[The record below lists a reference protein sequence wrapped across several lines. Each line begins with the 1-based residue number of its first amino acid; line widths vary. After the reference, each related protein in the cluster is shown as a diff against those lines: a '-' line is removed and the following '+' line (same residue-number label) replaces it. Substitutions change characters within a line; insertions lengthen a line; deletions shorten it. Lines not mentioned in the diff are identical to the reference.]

1 MPTVAVQ
8 IALYTPQTR
17 FANMYRRS
25 RPAMNTPFEPGHP
38 AELGF
43 SPQRIR
49 HIQTV
54 FEAATERRHLPGAVA
69 MVVRRGKTVL
79 HSAIGVQDP
88 ETGQPMALDSLFR
101 IYSMTKPI
109 VSVAVMMLVE
119 RGQVLLGDPVAKYL
133 PEFAEVQVVSSIRGH
148 ARLDKPLQPPT
159 VQDLLRHTA
168 GLTYEILGTEPIQ
181 RLYAEAD
188 LWTRKKTNREFSRV
202 LAGLPLMFEPGTTYE
217 YSRATDLLGS
227 LIEVVSGQT
236 LGAFLRDNILEP
248 LGMVDTHFDVKPEQH
263 QRIAE
268 PFLSCPDTGAPV
280 ELIDIRK
287 PYPMESGGAGL
298 VSTVGDYARFLQCL
312 MGGGELQGQRILMPN
327 TVRNMTAD
335 HLGGMPQHFTQRS
348 GYMLARGVGFGL
360 GFSVKLQEGLD
371 PLPGAAGLYGW
382 GGIGGTTFFV
392 DPANDLFAI
401 LLTQAPNQR
410 DHYRPLFR
418 TLVYAALM
426 D

>member
-1 MPTVAVQ
+1 
-8 IALYTPQTR
+8 
-17 FANMYRRS
+17 
-25 RPAMNTPFEPGHP
+25 MNSLFEVGQP

-43 SPQRIR
+43 CPQRTK
-49 HIQTV
+49 HLQAV
-54 FEAATERRHLPGAVA
+54 LEAAVARRHLPGAVA
-69 MVVRRGKTVL
+69 LVVRAGKTVL

-88 ETGQPMALDSLFR
+88 GTGQAMALDSMFR

-119 RGQVLLGDPVAKYL
+119 RGLVVLGDPVSKYL
-133 PEFAEVQVVSSIRGH
+133 PEFADVLVATHVDGQSALR
-148 ARLDKPLQPPT
+148 KPRTPPT

-202 LAGLPLMFEPGTTYE
+202 LCGLPLMFEPGTTFE
-217 YSRATDLLGS
+217 YSRATDVLGS
-227 LIEVVSGQT
+227 LIEAVSGQT
-236 LGAFLRDNILEP
+236 LGAFLREYILQP
-248 LGMVDTHFDVKPEQH
+248 LGMADTHFDVKPELH
-263 QRIAE
+263 HRIAE
-268 PFLSCPDTGAPV
+268 PFSVCPDSGAKV

-298 VSTVGDYARFLQCL
+298 VSTVGDYARFVQCL
-312 MGGGELQGQRILMPN
+312 LNGGSLQGQRILVPN
-327 TVRNMTAD
+327 TVRNMTSD
-335 HLGGMPQHFTQRS
+335 HLGGMEQHFTQRS

-360 GFSVKLQEGLD
+360 GFSVKLQSGLD
-371 PLPGAAGLYGW
+371 PLPGSAGLYGW

-392 DPANDLFAI
+392 DPAKDLFAI

-418 TLVYAALM
+418 NLVYAALL